1 MKNVLLEEIESYR
14 RLSKYNPKLT
24 LTENVELI
32 SEAGPNLGST
42 VRELEGAFGKSIQ
55 AIMKDFKI
63 AGMDAARVTQILEKD
78 AKSFE
83 KEWSKALQKDI
94 SSGFPE
100 GELGTLGKE
109 LSKIEAM
116 RRVTNEVKLKG
127 KPLTTSE
134 MNTIIADVKSSG
146 KLRAAKFGS
155 KASTVKTN
163 QSQTKIKPTPAQ
175 TSQAKSLIAKYGNK
189 IKGLD
194 WKRMTK
200 WGAGLGIAVGTLY
213 VIYKLTHGGQ
223 EPPIPVTP
231 PTPNPNPTPRE
242 RTTSNS
248 VYRMCAETFPIAQ
261 FCKNETV
268 KKLQGC
274 LNITADG
281 KFGPKTQLSLEGKGL
296 PGNQITQDTLTKA
309 CSSNSIVDADVEN
322 IDGEDPNN
330 I

>member
-1 MKNVLLEEIESYR
+1 MKNVLLEEIENYR
-14 RLSKYNPKLT
+14 RLSNYNPKLT
-24 LTENVELI
+24 LTENVGLI

-155 KASTVKTN
+155 KASTVKT
-163 QSQTKIKPTPAQ
+163 TVKPTQAQ

-189 IKGLD
+189 LKSLD
-194 WKRMTK
+194 WKRMVK
-200 WGAGLGIAVGTLY
+200 WGAGLGLAAGTLY
-213 VIYKLTHGGQ
+213 VIYKSTHGE
-223 EPPIPVTP
+223 EPPTPVPPTP
-231 PTPNPNPTPRE
+231 PTPPTPGP
-242 RTTSNS
+242 TPGPSS
-248 VYRMCAETFPIAQ
+248 VYHTCAETFPIAQ
-261 FCKNETV
+261 FCTNETI
-268 KKLQGC
+268 KKVQGC

-281 KFGPKTQLSLEGKGL
+281 KFGPKTQLALEGKGL